1 MNRIELLA
9 KKFEDHISL
18 PWQKHL
24 APPEKTIF
32 IVYPKED
39 ERRLRAKRDLFRQAC
54 LKADHAWHEL
64 DLDDAFAAWMAGQEY
79 AEDYFKF
86 PEDLRQKLE
95 SEFTDY
101 VRDLLQSRL
110 MEMGENDAL
119 GVFGVGTLFGFVH
132 ASAVLKRL
140 EPAIRGRLV
149 VFFPGSH
156 EKNVYRLL
164 DARDGWGYMAFP
176 ITLNE
181 VAYT

>member
-24 APPEKTIF
+24 APAEKTIF
-32 IVYPKED
+32 VVYPKED

-54 LKADHAWHEL
+54 LKASHRLFEI
-64 DLDDAFAAWMAGQEY
+64 DLDNAFSKWMARQDY
-79 AEDYFKF
+79 AEDYFAF
-86 PEDLRQKLE
+86 PEDLKQKLD
-95 SEFTDY
+95 SQFTEH
-101 VRDLLQSRL
+101 VRNLIEGKLAQMTDD
-110 MEMGENDAL
+110 DAL
-119 GVFGVGTLFGFVH
+119 GVFGVGALFGFTHV
-132 ASAVLKRL
+132 STVLKSL

-149 VFFPGSH
+149 VFFPGTY

-176 ITLNE
+176 ITLTE